1 MLCTLLNHRIVWILL
16 QTLGRLLNRFLS
28 LRLLIRIKRLVIRC
42 RNFIVCQMEIHLFF
56 SLFDAIIHIR
66 QNHIGLH
73 TLQLCCPAIDAI
85 KLLNRHLQLTVTP
98 WENLRHATFQRD
110 KRLYCSFSES
120 ALTSHNHSPAIV
132 LQCSRQN
139 FRCRST
145 IRIRQ
150 NHDRTLIIHIVVLIR
165 IHLNA
170 SHILHLN
177 NWTARNKQSA
187 HFNGIRQTSTPVIS

>member
-1 MLCTLLNHRIVWILL
+1 MRQFN
-16 QTLGRLLNRFLS
+16 RLLSLCFLV
-28 LRLLIRIKRLVIRC
+28 RIKRFVIRC
-42 RNFIVCQMEIHLFF
+42 RNFIVRQMEIHLFF
-56 SLFDAIIHIR
+56 SLFDAIIHVR

-98 WENLRHATFQRD
+98 WENFRHTTFQRN
-110 KRLYCSFSES
+110 KCLHRPLAKS
-120 ALTSHNHSPAIV
+120 ALATHNYRSAIV

-139 FRCRST
+139 LRRRST
-145 IRIRQ
+145 ICIRQ
-150 NHDRTLIIHIVVLIR
+150 NHNRTLIIHIVVLIR

-170 SHILHLN
+170 SHVLHLN

-187 HFNGIRQTSTPVIS
+187 HFNGIGQTSTPVIS